1 MNNSIQEYVI
11 DTDIQEYII
20 DTLTNNSLRNYDILK
35 YRQICK
41 HWKKYIDN
49 QLFKFKNDN
58 LNNYFSAMRICN
70 KLPKD
75 GISLKKML
83 ILYEFATPNCKE
95 IKYKCSNCGRLKY
108 ELGDYDCCKEQK
120 QFYYKSIIN
129 IINAIYIGLFYMI
142 FINFIN
148 YALIYLIHY
157 SISKT
162 LNIIDILKIIVLT
175 I

>member
-108 ELGDYDCCKEQK
+108 KLGDYDGQQNNHTTKMDYSTDVETTMGTATRPK
-120 QFYYKSIIN
+120 
-129 IINAIYIGLFYMI
+129 G
-142 FINFIN
+142 
-148 YALIYLIHY
+148 HY
-157 SISKT
+157 GQSSAACSSAAASVT
-162 LNIIDILKIIVLT
+162 AVQPF
-175 I
+175 